1 MMARSYAEL
10 ALGHSHQINKK
21 LRIGAKLKFLFGV
34 ADGDVRL
41 ENLRADLSG
50 TDKWIVS
57 GKANAQVSMKGF
69 TYKTSRDE
77 YNNPEKVE
85 YEKIDDVDVDG
96 AGLGG
101 FGMALDLGGVYKLN
115 DNLTL
120 SASVLDLGF
129 INWSNNMK
137 AVNRAES
144 FEFNG
149 FHDTA
154 VRENSGSTIDDKIDD
169 YGDQITDFIN
179 LKDLGDQGSRTT
191 ALAATL
197 NFGAEYSLP
206 AYDKLSFG
214 LLSSTRINGDYTWSE
229 GRLSANWKPLKWLD
243 GGVNFAV
250 SSFATSMGYVLNIH
264 PKGYNFFIG
273 MDHILGKTSKEFI
286 PLSSNASIA
295 LGMSV
300 TW

>member
-1 MMARSYAEL
+1 
-10 ALGHSHQINKK
+10 
-21 LRIGAKLKFLFGV
+21 
-34 ADGDVRL
+34 
-41 ENLRADLSG
+41 
-50 TDKWIVS
+50 
-57 GKANAQVSMKGF
+57 
-69 TYKTSRDE
+69 
-77 YNNPEKVE
+77 
-85 YEKIDDVDVDG
+85 
-96 AGLGG
+96 
-101 FGMALDLGGVYKLN
+101 
-115 DNLTL
+115 
-120 SASVLDLGF
+120 
-129 INWSNNMK
+129 MK

-154 VRENSGSTIDDKIDD
+154 VRENSGSTIDDKLDD

-214 LLSSTRINGDYTWSE
+214 VLSSTRINGDYTWSE

>member
-1 MMARSYAEL
+1 
-10 ALGHSHQINKK
+10 
-21 LRIGAKLKFLFGV
+21 
-34 ADGDVRL
+34 
-41 ENLRADLSG
+41 
-50 TDKWIVS
+50 
-57 GKANAQVSMKGF
+57 
-69 TYKTSRDE
+69 
-77 YNNPEKVE
+77 
-85 YEKIDDVDVDG
+85 DDVDVDG

-154 VRENSGSTIDDKIDD
+154 VRENSGPTIDDKIDD
-169 YGDQITDFIN
+169 YGDQITDFVN

-191 ALAATL
+191 SLAATL
-197 NFGAEYSLP
+197 NIGAEYSLP
-206 AYDKLSFG
+206 SYDKLSFG
-214 LLSSTRINGDYTWSE
+214 FLSSTRINGDYTWSE

-295 LGMSV
+295 VGMSV
-300 TW
+300 AW

>member
-1 MMARSYAEL
+1 M
-10 ALGHSHQINKK
+10 
-21 LRIGAKLKFLFGV
+21 

-77 YNNPEKVE
+77 YNNPDKGE
-85 YEKIDDVDVDG
+85 YDKIDDVDVDG

-154 VRENSGSTIDDKIDD
+154 VRENSGSTIDDQIDD
-169 YGDQITDFIN
+169 YGDQITDFVN

-191 ALAATL
+191 SLAA
-197 NFGAEYSLP
+197 
-206 AYDKLSFG
+206 K
-214 LLSSTRINGDYTWSE
+214 I
-229 GRLSANWKPLKWLD
+229 GR
-243 GGVNFAV
+243 
-250 SSFATSMGYVLNIH
+250 
-264 PKGYNFFIG
+264 
-273 MDHILGKTSKEFI
+273 
-286 PLSSNASIA
+286 ASCRER
-295 LGMSV
+295 V
-300 TW
+300 

>member
-1 MMARSYAEL
+1 
-10 ALGHSHQINKK
+10 
-21 LRIGAKLKFLFGV
+21 
-34 ADGDVRL
+34 
-41 ENLRADLSG
+41 
-50 TDKWIVS
+50 
-57 GKANAQVSMKGF
+57 MKGF
-69 TYKTSRDE
+69 TYKTSEDE
-77 YNNPEKVE
+77 YNNSDKGK

-154 VRENSGSTIDDKIDD
+154 VRENSGPTIDDKIDD
-169 YGDQITDFIN
+169 YGDQITDFVN

-191 ALAATL
+191 SLAATL
-197 NFGAEYSLP
+197 NLGAEYSLP
-206 AYDKLSFG
+206 SYDKLSFG
-214 LLSSTRINGDYTWSE
+214 FLSSTRINGDYTWSE

-250 SSFATSMGYVLNIH
+250 SSFAASMGYVLNIH

-286 PLSSNASIA
+286 PLSFNASIA
-295 LGMSV
+295 VGMSV
-300 TW
+300 AW